1 MDLSREAMAHWSSRR
16 FVKVAPPTV
25 HAGIGNAL
33 RHAFSMDRELRSLKT
48 FEDLLAR
55 LD

>member
-1 MDLSREAMAHWSSRR
+1 MQHASSRR

-33 RHAFSMDRELRSLKT
+33 REAFAMEGEMRSIRC
-48 FEDLLAR
+48 FEGLLAK